1 MPSPDLHLLFSALYC
16 SWGFLR
22 NRGSPESSGLGFDFR
37 QDRVYV
43 LFFIYG
49 EIYLEYIICII
60 IKDVLLGLFSLKALR
75 SNLYSILTVSHRN
88 VASVSNL
95 IAVRIICFLW
105 SHTCPGYIGS
115 FPMIYTNHLP
125 RKRVT
130 FMVVSYRCYRDKRA
144 IILLFLYPIANT
156 TYTYIHIRTYCVS
169 AIQRVSGHSLVCQEF
184 RVRWKR

>member
-1 MPSPDLHLLFSALYC
+1 
-16 SWGFLR
+16 
-22 NRGSPESSGLGFDFR
+22 
-37 QDRVYV
+37 
-43 LFFIYG
+43 
-49 EIYLEYIICII
+49 
-60 IKDVLLGLFSLKALR
+60 LGLFSLKAPKY
-75 SNLYSILTVSHRN
+75 NLYSILTVSHRN

-130 FMVVSYRCYRDKRA
+130 FMVVSYRCYGDKRA
-144 IILLFLYPIANT
+144 IILFLHSVANT
-156 TYTYIHIRTYCVS
+156 TYMYIHICTYCVS

-184 RVRWKR
+184 SQVEEMR